1 MRSEIIVQLN
11 NDEDYYYYLRENP
24 LWHKILAIYPE
35 RFKDFLDDYKVGR
48 KKRAIDKI
56 DDINAMLN
64 LAETFLKK

>member
-1 MRSEIIVQLN
+1 MRSEILNQLN
-11 NDEDYYYYLRENP
+11 NDLDYYYYLRENP

-35 RFKDFLDDYKVGR
+35 RFKDFLNDYKIGR

-64 LAETFLKK
+64 LAEAFLKK